1 MIGKLKGL
9 FAPAAPK
16 TGGRRSGVDIQRRFQ
31 IQLDVSSISSQG
43 SMSRVFKALDTETGK
58 PVCLKVLDL
67 QKNDDARARA
77 SRHEERPSEG
87 SIAVQVRHPNVVRTF
102 EHGTTSRGEEYLV
115 MEYIHGLSFEA
126 VHEQNLGKTSQ
137 RIEWLAQAADGL
149 AAVHAA
155 GFIHHDV
162 NPRNFLID
170 RGRDLQAKVID
181 FGLTVPN
188 TAAFRKPGNRTGC
201 LLYMAPELIRRE
213 PIDEAIDVYGFGV
226 VAFQVLTG
234 KLPYDVAASPNALL
248 QRFRNP
254 PSDPQAI
261 KPRISDDLRDLL
273 LKLVAVDRRD
283 RWPSMATVADRLR
296 SLPAKRDVTPSS

>member
-1 MIGKLKGL
+1 MIGKLKGI
-9 FAPAAPK
+9 FATAPPK
-16 TGGRRSGVDIQRRFQ
+16 PGGRRSGVDVQRRFH

-43 SMSRVFKALDTETGK
+43 SMSRVYKAVDSETGK
-58 PVCLKVLDL
+58 TVCLKVLDRG
-67 QKNDDARARA
+67 KNEHAHARA

-87 SIAVQVRHPNVVRTF
+87 AIAVQVRHPHVVRTF
-102 EHGTTSRGEEYLV
+102 EHGITSLGEEYLV

-126 VHEQNLGKTSQ
+126 VYQQNLGKTDQ
-137 RIEWLAQAADGL
+137 RMQWLAQAAEGL

-188 TAAFRKPGNRTGC
+188 TPAFRKPGNRTGC
-201 LLYMAPELIRRE
+201 LLYMAPELMRRE
-213 PIDEAIDVYGFGV
+213 PIDESIDVYGFGV

-254 PSDPQAI
+254 PTDPQAL
-261 KPRISDDLRDLL
+261 KPKLSDEVRDVLT
-273 LKLVAVDRRD
+273 KLIAVDRRD
-283 RWPSMATVADRLR
+283 RWPSMATLADHLR
-296 SLPAKRDVTPSS
+296 SIPAKRAAPASS